1 MPRRDAWTYSF
12 ATAGDHVL
20 PLRYSRRM
28 MNASFNRRYERPRS
42 RSRFAPHA
50 TTSRPCFG
58 GSGRAA
64 VAERSG
70 DRSLE
75 GTGERPSSEPNRGIR
90 WRETIRSS
98 VGRRRQDRAQL
109 ARRALDE
116 REHETETRAPHSA
129 ISGDYCCETFRVSAD
144 WILGL
149 ARSPHHQIDVGVPGA
164 VALVDY
170 ISLLYGLQP
179 PTNLAERNPDYA
191 EQQKQARRVF
201 AESMAA
207 AREELDIA
215 RVSKEAEQIPERRAA
230 LRARKRSP

>member
-1 MPRRDAWTYSF
+1 MDLFFRDSRGTCVPSAVQPKEINASSTEV
-12 ATAGDHVL
+12 TNGRGRD
-20 PLRYSRRM
+20 RDSRRTRQPRDP
-28 MNASFNRRYERPRS
+28 ASEV
-42 RSRFAPHA
+42 
-50 TTSRPCFG
+50 
-58 GSGRAA
+58 RARA

-75 GTGERPSSEPNRGIR
+75 GTVSARLRSLIVESGGVKPFARLLGVEDKTVRN
-90 WRETIRSS
+90 WRDGRSTKGSTKRKPELPTLRSLATI
-98 VGRRRQDRAQL
+98 A
-109 ARRALDE
+109 A
-116 REHETETRAPHSA
+116 
-129 ISGDYCCETFRVSAD
+129 TFRVSAD